1 MKIIFSL
8 FGVTLAATLLVLN
21 LAAAG
26 EGQMPEFTEVDA
38 DQNGLVN
45 AEEAATV
52 PQLASIFDGAD
63 VDKDGML
70 NPNEYDRAKRHI
82 ESKS

>member
-8 FGVTLAATLLVLN
+8 FGATLAATVLVLN
-21 LAAAG
+21 LVTAE
-26 EGQMPEFTEVDA
+26 EGQMPEFTEVDS
-38 DQNGLVN
+38 DQNGLLN
-45 AEEAATV
+45 TEEAAAV